1 MSVVGLTAFL
11 GWWEIQ
17 LFLDNL
23 TTELSAFLG
32 WWETQLFFGNLT
44 AFLGLAYQWLI
55 YWLSIAPI
63 SVFRLYLCLVL
74 LDGCALSSVVN
85 SRLLLAT
92 TGATHCLPTI

>member
-1 MSVVGLTAFL
+1 VAVLTVVGLTTFL

-17 LFLDNL
+17 LFLDNM
-23 TTELSAFLG
+23 TTELSTFLG

-63 SVFRLYLCLVL
+63 SIFRLYLCTLCCWL
-74 LDGCALSSVVN
+74 PQGLPAAYLLSS
-85 SRLLLAT
+85 LASM
-92 TGATHCLPTI
+92 HN